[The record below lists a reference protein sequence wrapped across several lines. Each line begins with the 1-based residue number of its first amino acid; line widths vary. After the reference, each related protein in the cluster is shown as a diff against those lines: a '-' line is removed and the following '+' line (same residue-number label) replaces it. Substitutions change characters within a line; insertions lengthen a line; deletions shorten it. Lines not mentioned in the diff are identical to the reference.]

1 MVMQTDIR
9 TGAPRRPSSDAE
21 VQPDYRIRSTA
32 IERMGRPTFFARN
45 MQIYRETEPANYV
58 YKLISGSVRTC
69 RALVDGRRQIAAFYL
84 PGDLLGLERGEEHVF
99 SAEAVTDV
107 RLLVTD
113 RISRT
118 KCDND
123 IARQLW
129 TLMRR
134 ELQIAQDHFGLLFKT
149 APERVATFLL
159 EMADRMQSRD
169 EVELPMSRQDIAD
182 YLGLTIETVSRTLT
196 LFENASVIELPCSKR
211 IVLNRPALKRLVE
224 GDCKPAS
231 GMDKGGPKAKRFTER

>member
-1 MVMQTDIR
+1 MGVSPSPWT
-9 TGAPRRPSSDAE
+9 RRA
-21 VQPDYRIRSTA
+21 A
-32 IERMGRPTFFARN
+32 
-45 MQIYRETEPANYV
+45 RETEPANYF
-58 YKLISGSVRTC
+58 YKLISGSIRTC
-69 RALVDGRRQIAAFYL
+69 RGLIDGRRQIAAFYL
-84 PGDLLGLERGEEHVF
+84 LGDFLGLERGEEHVF

-113 RISRT
+113 RSALVSRA
-118 KCDND
+118 KCNND
-123 IARQLW
+123 IARQVW
-129 TLMRR
+129 THMRR
-134 ELQIAQDHFGLLFKT
+134 ELQFAQDHVGLLIKT

-159 EMADRMQSRD
+159 EMADRMQSSD

-182 YLGLTIETVSRTLT
+182 YLGLTIETVSRTLSR
-196 LFENASVIELPCSKR
+196 FGNASVIALPCSKR

>member
-1 MVMQTDIR
+1 ML
-9 TGAPRRPSSDAE
+9 TGSA
-21 VQPDYRIRSTA
+21 VQRDYGIRSSA
-32 IERMGRPTFFARN
+32 MERTGRPTFFARN

-58 YKLISGSVRTC
+58 YKLISGGVRTC
-69 RALVDGRRQIAAFYL
+69 RVLIDGRRQIAAFYL
-84 PGDLLGLERGEEHVF
+84 PGDFLGLESGKEHVY
-99 SAEAVTDV
+99 SAEAVIDAT
-107 RLLVTD
+107 LLVID
-113 RISRT
+113 RRPMVLRA
-118 KCDND
+118 KWDND

-129 TLMRR
+129 TLMRH
-134 ELQIAQDHFGLLFKT
+134 ELQIAQDHCGLLIKT

-169 EVELPMSRQDIAD
+169 EMELPMSRQDIAD

-196 LFENASVIELPCSKR
+196 QLENASVIALPCSKR

-231 GMDKGGPKAKRFTER
+231 GMDKGWLRSCPKQSASTGR